1 MCLFS
6 KKEGEMKREIEK
18 VRKYKYYIRV
28 PVSWNVCRVAP
39 GQTMFLK
46 DLLHKP
52 RKNVLSKDMGLFLHM
67 KDLYF
72 LFLFSK
78 MSFFW
83 RFSNETFFKENSIVD
98 EHEQTQKM
106 FLQMFLSQY
115 VKQRVGMLKCFH
127 YIEHLVSTIMVMLSA
142 GECEYSPFLDKYRC
156 WENSSAQNNCCQYT
170 DNS

>member
-1 MCLFS
+1 
-6 KKEGEMKREIEK
+6 MKREIEK

-46 DLLHKP
+46 DLLHIP
-52 RKNVLSKDMGLFLHM
+52 RKNVLSKDMGLFLHTT
-67 KDLYF
+67 DLYF
-72 LFLFSK
+72 LSEIQKCLSSK
-78 MSFFW
+78 
-83 RFSNETFFKENSIVD
+83 
-98 EHEQTQKM
+98 HEQTQKM

-156 WENSSAQNNCCQYT
+156 
-170 DNS
+170 